1 MGFFASLDIEAY
13 DRQYSDRE
21 LFAGIRRY
29 LAPHLRKVVTVALLV
44 ALLSLVSAAVP
55 LLISRGIRVL
65 EGGNTSPLV
74 LMLGAA
80 VTLAGVFNWGVN
92 WARRR
97 LVTQV
102 VGDAVLQ
109 LRTDAMRAVLNHDL
123 SFYDHYSTGRVV
135 SRITSDSKDFGEVAV
150 LITDVLAQVLQALIL
165 GTVLVFINWRL
176 ALVLFGFMPVLF
188 LVSTGLRGLAR
199 RVTRSGMRAIAN
211 VNATI
216 KETISGIA
224 VAKNFRQ
231 ERAIYEEF
239 DQANQ
244 QSYRVNVK
252 RGFVLASVFPVM
264 NALGGVGTALLVY
277 TGGMS
282 VAAGIIT
289 AGAWYLFITSLDYFW
304 FPVMNI
310 SAFAAQVQAGLSAA
324 ERIFSLIE
332 AEPAVIQIDN
342 RPVPPLEGDIRL
354 EDVTF
359 RYSEKETVLEHFNLH
374 IRPGETVALVG
385 HTGAGKSSIAK
396 LVARFYE
403 FQEGR
408 ILIDGMDIRTFDLQ
422 AYRRQLGI
430 VSQVPFLFSG
440 TVADNIRY
448 ARPDATDK
456 EILDM
461 ASRIGSGEWLETL
474 PNGLHTE
481 VGERG
486 SRLSMGQR
494 QLVALMRVLIQ
505 RPAIFILDEATAS
518 IDPFTE
524 WQIQQALDLV
534 LARTTAIVIAHRLST
549 VKAADRIIVLQ
560 KGRIIE
566 EGNHETLLARS
577 GHYAELYN
585 TYFRHQSL
593 DYVEEARERFQQQ
606 NQEKCP

>member
-80 VTLAGVFNWGVN
+80 VTLAGVFSWGVN